1 MNLIIH
7 SKHLQITDALKDY
20 INQKIGLAIEHYF
33 TETSSFHVHINL
45 SVFKNNHCIEVTVP
59 IGDITIRAEEQTADM
74 YKSID
79 LVEEKLKRQFRKYK
93 TRLNRKAR
101 KEKMLVPAN
110 QPIDFDEQPV
120 DETVE
125 EIVRLKQ
132 FQLKPMSA
140 EEAILQMNL
149 LDHQFFVFQN
159 AENDLMSVVYKR
171 KNGQYG
177 LIASD
182 IVENGNKAI

>member
-7 SKHLQITDALKDY
+7 SKNLQITDALKVY
-20 INQKIGLAIEHYF
+20 VNQKIGLAVEHYF
-33 TETSSFHVHINL
+33 PETTFHVHINL

-101 KEKMLVPAN
+101 KEKMLVSSN
-110 QPIDFDEQPV
+110 QPQNFDDKSDG
-120 DETVE
+120 DEDKV
-125 EIVRLKQ
+125 VRLKQ